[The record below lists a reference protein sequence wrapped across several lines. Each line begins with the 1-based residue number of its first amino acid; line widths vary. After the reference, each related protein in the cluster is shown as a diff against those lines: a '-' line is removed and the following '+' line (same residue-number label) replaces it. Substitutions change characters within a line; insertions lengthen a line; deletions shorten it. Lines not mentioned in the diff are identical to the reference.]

1 MATQGYKHLIKISLF
16 ADDSF
21 QPLLKK
27 SDDYRKITQ
36 VSIDHFQ
43 MIVKNY

>member
-1 MATQGYKHLIKISLF
+1 MATQGYKNLIKISLF